1 MGKETM
7 KTTATRNTG
16 LENATE
22 EKKEDESSYYY
33 ISTYAVKGKEKKD
46 VDVNGIDDIDEND
59 NEGTN
64 DITSAIKKK
73 KGKKNI
79 KRWGGGG
86 GKKRRKK

>member
-1 MGKETM
+1 M

-46 VDVNGIDDIDEND
+46 VDVNGVN
-59 NEGTN
+59 GCY
-64 DITSAIKKK
+64 SS
-73 KGKKNI
+73 
-79 KRWGGGG
+79 
-86 GKKRRKK
+86 